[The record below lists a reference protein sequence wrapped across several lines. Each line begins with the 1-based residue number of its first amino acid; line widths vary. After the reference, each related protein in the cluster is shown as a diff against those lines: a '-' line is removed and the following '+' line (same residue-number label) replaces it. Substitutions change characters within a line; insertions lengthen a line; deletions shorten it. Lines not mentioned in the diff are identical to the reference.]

1 MLRRLLPV
9 LVLVVTVALAA
20 CSGTPQAPAVQQAA
34 ATVQAVAPTAQA
46 AAQGAATAVA
56 QAAPTAQAAAQGAAT
71 AVAKAAPTAEAAAKA
86 AATAV
91 APAAQA
97 AAGGTG
103 KNLVIA
109 RNFTGDVKSLD
120 PGREYELTPPIVV
133 GGAYERLFTIKPPDI
148 KTLVPE
154 LATEVPTTAN
164 GGISSDGTVYTFK
177 LKPGVKFASGNPLT
191 SEDVKFSWLRMKNL
205 KDNPSDLADIIKSI
219 DTPDAQTV
227 KVTLSEPNATFLA
240 RLVSPNY
247 AVLDSKVVQ
256 SKGGT
261 SAENAKDNDKA
272 TDYLDQN
279 SAGSGPY
286 ILKSWVRDQEI
297 VMERNPNYWGT
308 NKPAF
313 DRIVIRNITDA
324 NAQRQLIEK
333 GDADIATDLDPDTL
347 KAIAN
352 NPDIK
357 VVDGNT
363 LDTFYFALNTNP
375 DVAGKELANP
385 KVRQAIAYAVDY
397 DGIISGLL
405 NDDAVRPPSVIP
417 LGLLGVDEAK
427 QFGYK
432 QDLDK
437 AKSLLKEAGYPDGF
451 NMKLVYGAGGNALG
465 LAANEVIASKLQADL
480 ARVGIKVELVPQD
493 PTQRLADY
501 RAGKLPS
508 TISGW
513 TPDYLDPDGWA
524 VPFAVKTG
532 SAAKRVFYDDPAA
545 AQAAQDAAKTTDQA
559 KRVELYT
566 KVQQLMN
573 QDVPFI
579 TLFQAVKPFAVRSNV
594 KGFTY
599 DPVLTLP
606 VVPLSK

>member
-1 MLRRLLPV
+1 MLRRLLPLLA
-9 LVLVVTVALAA
+9 LVTMVALAA
-20 CSGTPQAPAVQQAA
+20 CSQTPPAPAVQQAA
-34 ATVQAVAPTAQA
+34 ATVQSAAPTVAAAAQA
-46 AAQGAATAVA
+46 AA
-56 QAAPTAQAAAQGAAT
+56 PTAA
-71 AVAKAAPTAEAAAKA
+71 AAAKA

-91 APAAQA
+91 APAAPTA
-97 AAGGTG
+97 ASAASAAGSG

-154 LATEVPTTAN
+154 LAAEIPTTAN
-164 GGISSDGTVYTFK
+164 GGISADGTVYTFK

-219 DTPDAQTV
+219 DAPDAQTV
-227 KVTLSEPNATFLA
+227 KVTLTEPNATFLS

-247 AVLDSKVVQ
+247 AILDSKVVQ

-261 SAENAKDNDKA
+261 SADNAKDADKA

-297 VMERNPNYWGT
+297 VMERNPNYWGAA
-308 NKPAF
+308 KPAF
-313 DRIVIRNITDA
+313 DRIIIRNITDA

-347 KAIAN
+347 KALAN
-352 NPDIK
+352 NPDVK
-357 VVDGNT
+357 VVKGNT

-385 KVRQAIAYAVDY
+385 KVRQAIASAIDY
-397 DGIISGLL
+397 DGLIGGLL
-405 NDDAVRPPSVIP
+405 NDSAVRPPSVIP

-427 QFGYK
+427 GVGFK

-437 AKSLLKEAGYPDGF
+437 AKALLKEAGYPDGF
-451 NMKLVYGAGGNALG
+451 SMKLVYGAGGNALG
-465 LAANEVIASKLQADL
+465 LATNEVIASKLQADL

-545 AQAAQDAAKTTDQA
+545 AQAAQDAAKTTDAA
-559 KRVELYT
+559 KRVELYG

-594 KGFTY
+594 QGFSY